1 MNRWVVTLIIMAI
14 VAAVLVVLYFLG
26 KRAQKKQDEQEAAM
40 EQAAQTVSLL
50 VIDKKKMRLKDAGF
64 PQVVMDNA
72 NLLAKRAKV
81 PVVKAK
87 VGPRMMVMMCDPK
100 IFDDIPLKKEIKVS
114 ASGIYI
120 NRIISVRGGKVQET
134 QQKKGFFKRIFSR

>member
-1 MNRWVVTLIIMAI
+1 MNRWVITLIIMAI

-26 KRAQKKQDEQEAAM
+26 KRAQRKQDEQEAAM

-100 IFDDIPLKKEIKVS
+100 IFDDI
-114 ASGIYI
+114 SGIYI